1 MGFFGDKEVTYA
13 IFMRRPVCFAPRL
26 MLNWLHAMTSERGAK
41 VAVES
46 RFNEGDWVGAGEPL
60 IYLTG
65 SFHALVDLETLYLQ
79 RLGAACVAAYNAYT
93 MWATLPKVAF
103 VAMDARHCAGTE
115 MSEMMAYAASVG
127 SDAAKK
133 ELKARGFV
141 GSANDAT
148 SPYFGSRLGIGTMP
162 HAFVGYAGSTLRAAE
177 MYDALVC
184 T

>member
-1 MGFFGDKEVTYA
+1 MEKITSPNESDINLYTDRYFVKTRQTVGLFGDKEVTYA

-79 RLGAACVAAYNAYT
+79 RLG
-93 MWATLPKVAF
+93 
-103 VAMDARHCAGTE
+103 
-115 MSEMMAYAASVG
+115 G
-127 SDAAKK
+127 SFCRYGCPPLCRNRDV
-133 ELKARGFV
+133 R
-141 GSANDAT
+141 DD
-148 SPYFGSRLGIGTMP
+148 GIC
-162 HAFVGYAGSTLRAAE
+162 S
-177 MYDALVC
+177 
-184 T
+184 